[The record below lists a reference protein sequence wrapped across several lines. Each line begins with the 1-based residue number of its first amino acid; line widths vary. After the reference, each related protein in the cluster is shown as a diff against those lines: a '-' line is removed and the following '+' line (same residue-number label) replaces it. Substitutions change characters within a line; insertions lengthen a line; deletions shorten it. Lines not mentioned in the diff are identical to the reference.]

1 MKSKSIARPTAYRK
15 PRVRILLICE
25 GKKTEP
31 QYFEE
36 LRSAYRH
43 PDIEVC
49 TLHGDHT
56 DPLNLVLFGHNRFL
70 HGGDNGHGKQMFPKA
85 FDEIY
90 ILFDRDE
97 HPSYKDAI
105 NKARELDSSLCNDFK
120 KTVRFQA
127 LPSNPCFELWLVLH
141 YKDISNLPSRNDLF
155 KELKQQWNGYD
166 KGATGLFAKT
176 RQLMPDACKRA
187 KKLNTGSC
195 PLSTEKAYTGVVALV
210 ERLLELHQKYTQRGS
225 QSSGEHCS
233 ARLA

>member
-1 MKSKSIARPTAYRK
+1 MKSRSIARLTSFRK

-56 DPLNLVLFGHNRFL
+56 DPLNLVLFGHKRFL
-70 HGGDNGHGKQMFPKA
+70 HGGDNGHGKRMLPHS

-90 ILFDRDE
+90 VLFDRDE
-97 HPSYKDAI
+97 HPSYASAI
-105 NKARELDSSLCNDFK
+105 KKAQELEPSLYNDFNK
-120 KTVRFQA
+120 PVLFKT

-141 YKDISNLPSRNDLF
+141 YREVFHLPHRNELF
-155 KELKQQWNGYD
+155 EELEQRWNGYD
-166 KGATGLFAKT
+166 KGATRLFAKT
-176 RQLMPDACKRA
+176 WELVPDACKRA
-187 KKLNTGSC
+187 HKLNAGSS
-195 PLSTEKAYTGVVALV
+195 PLSMEKGYTGVV
-210 ERLLELHQKYTQRGS
+210 ERVV
-225 QSSGEHCS
+225 
-233 ARLA
+233 